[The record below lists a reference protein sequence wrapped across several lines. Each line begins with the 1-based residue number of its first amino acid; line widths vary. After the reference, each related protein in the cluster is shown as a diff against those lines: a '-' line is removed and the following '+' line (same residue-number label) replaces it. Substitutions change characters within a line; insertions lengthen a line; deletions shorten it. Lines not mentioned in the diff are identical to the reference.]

1 MKKSLLYFLFCLSV
15 SLFVN
20 QSRAQTILYTEDFS
34 SETLPSGWTNDSLG
48 FTPMN
53 VWLFTNPY
61 QNGISGA
68 GFDTSYAIFDS
79 DEGSVD
85 DEIDEYAS
93 LTTGDI
99 DISTAT
105 GAVFLE
111 MDEQYRPLSGPSTGG
126 SSRRI
131 EISTNSGS
139 SWITIVYD
147 SMAVGYPDTM
157 DAAHTQYAL
166 ATSGAA
172 NVRVRFTWTG
182 SWDWWWAIDNVQI
195 IDYPV
200 SCNTTPNGGTAGSSL
215 SSACS
220 FNIIDLTVI
229 GADSTTGTTFQWEV
243 STDNVNWTDITGATF
258 TVTSVTGQTVASYY
272 RLRVSCGG
280 FDGYSTVVTM
290 GQNPPLDCY
299 CIPVYF
305 NGCDA
310 LGKVAINTLLNE
322 SMICDGAMP
331 DNYTLFPDT
340 GSLTTDLGT
349 GDYYD
354 VTIASAAGSGTHG
367 AGIWFDFN
375 ADGDFKDAGEFT
387 NISDTIPENSGDFV
401 MNINIPPT
409 AVLGPTRMRV
419 RYIFNAPVVS
429 SSDCSGY
436 SYGETEDY
444 TVNIVLGTG
453 VKNNPLQAIKVYPVP
468 ANDRLFIQSPVQ
480 GAMQIT
486 LFDQTGRICRDQY
499 ATSNSTE
506 MNVSDLASGI
516 YFLRFET
523 EKNTITKKVIL
534 N

>member
-1 MKKSLLYFLFCLSV
+1 MKKTLLSFLMCLSI
-15 SLFVN
+15 SLFVL
-20 QSRAQTILYTEDFS
+20 QSSAQTILYTEDFS

-79 DEGSVD
+79 DEGSID
-85 DEIDEYAS
+85 DEIDEFCS

-111 MDEQYRPLSGPSTGG
+111 MDEQYRPLSGPSSGG

-131 EISTNSGS
+131 EMSTNSGS
-139 SWITIVYD
+139 TWLTIIYD
-147 SMAVGYPDTM
+147 SNAVGYPDTM
-157 DAAHTQYAL
+157 DAAHTLYAL
-166 ATSGAA
+166 PTNGAA

-200 SCNTTPNGGTAGSSL
+200 SCSSTPNGGTAGSSF
-215 SSACS
+215 SSVCS
-220 FNIIDLTVI
+220 FNEIDLTVL
-229 GADSTTGTTFQWEV
+229 GADSVTGTTFQWQV
-243 STDNVNWTDITGATF
+243 STDSVNWADISGATM
-258 TVTSVTGQTVASYY
+258 TSVIVTGQTDASYY
-272 RLRVSCGG
+272 RLAVSCGG
-280 FDGYSTVVTM
+280 FTGYSTVVTM
-290 GQNPPLDCY
+290 GQNPALDCY
-299 CIPVYF
+299 CIPQYI

-310 LGKVAINTLLNE
+310 LGKVSINTLLNE
-322 SMICDGAMP
+322 TMICDGTLP
-331 DNYTLFPDT
+331 ENYTLFPDT

-354 VTIASAAGSGTHG
+354 VTIASGAGSGNHG

-375 ADGDFKDAGEFT
+375 ADGDFQDALEYFH
-387 NISDTIPENSGDFV
+387 ISDSIPENSGDFV
-401 MNINIPPT
+401 MNVNIPAA

-419 RYIFNAPVVS
+419 RYIYNNPVVS
-429 SSDCSGY
+429 TSDCIEYG
-436 SYGETEDY
+436 YGETEDY
-444 TVNIVLGTG
+444 TVNIVVGTG

-486 LFDQTGRICRDQY
+486 LIDQTGRVCRNMY
-499 ATSNSTE
+499 STTNSTE
-506 MNVSDLASGI
+506 INVSDLASGI

-523 EKNTITKKVIL
+523 EKNTITRKVIL